1 MHCQNCGACCA
12 HFRVSF
18 YWGETDAAPQG
29 NVPAALT
36 IPISPHYVAMRGST
50 SKPCRCIALAGQVG
64 ESVSC
69 EIYANRSSTC
79 KEVMEGDEQCNK
91 ARMAHGME
99 KIENGLEMSN

>member
-1 MHCQNCGACCA
+1 
-12 HFRVSF
+12 VSF